1 MASADAN
8 ELHRR
13 VGEWYRVNARDLPWR
28 RRRDPYAVV
37 VSEFMLQQTQA
48 SRAAPAFEAFLRAF
62 PTLQALADAE
72 ASAVIR
78 AWAGMGYNQR
88 AVRLHRLAQ
97 TVMREHGGELPRSV
111 EELRR
116 LPGVGPYT
124 AAAVACFAFGASVP
138 VADTN
143 VYRVLSRVL
152 YGVDAPSRVVVDRR
166 VAELTPGADS
176 PATAQEWH
184 QGLMDLGASVCAA
197 ARPRCML
204 CPLREVCE
212 AADALQDGAR
222 PALAE
227 ASIPYA
233 PKQGRY
239 EGSTRYYRG
248 KTVEL
253 LRALPPGET
262 LPLTALRERLGD
274 AALAVVNG
282 LQRDGLAVVEDGA
295 LRLP

>member
-1 MASADAN
+1 MASADAHD
-8 ELHRR
+8 LHRR
-13 VGEWYRVNARDLPWR
+13 VGEWYRANARDL
-28 RRRDPYAVV
+28 RDPYAIL

-48 SRAAPAFEAFLRAF
+48 SRAAPAFEAFLRTF

-72 ASAVIR
+72 PGAVIR

-88 AVRLHRLAQ
+88 AVRLHRLAR
-97 TVMREHGGELPRSV
+97 TVAREHGGELPRSV
-111 EELRR
+111 DELRR

-124 AAAVACFAFGASVP
+124 AAAVACFAFGANVP

-143 VYRVLSRVL
+143 IYRVLSRVL
-152 YGVDAPSRVVVDRR
+152 YGVDAPSRAVVDRR
-166 VAELTPGADS
+166 VAELTPDTDS
-176 PATAQEWH
+176 PSTPQEWH

-197 ARPRCML
+197 AKPRCML
-204 CPLREVCE
+204 CPLREVCL

-222 PALAE
+222 LALAE

-248 KTVEL
+248 KT
-253 LRALPPGET
+253 AC
-262 LPLTALRERLGD
+262 
-274 AALAVVNG
+274 
-282 LQRDGLAVVEDGA
+282 LQARRFPWRRCGSG
-295 LRLP
+295 

>member
-1 MASADAN
+1 MASADAHD
-8 ELHRR
+8 LHRR
-13 VGEWYRVNARDLPWR
+13 VGDWYCANARDLPWR
-28 RRRDPYAVV
+28 RTRDPYAIL

-48 SRAAPAFEAFLRAF
+48 SRVAPAFEAFLRAF

-72 ASAVIR
+72 AGAVIR

-88 AVRLHRLAQ
+88 AVRLHRLAR
-97 TVMREHGGELPRSV
+97 TVAREHGGCLPRTV
-111 EELRR
+111 DELRR

-124 AAAVACFAFGASVP
+124 AAAVACFAFGANVP

-143 VYRVLSRVL
+143 IYRVLSRVL
-152 YGVDAPSRVVVDRR
+152 YGVDAPSRAVVDRR
-166 VAELTPGADS
+166 VAEVTPDTDS
-176 PATAQEWH
+176 PSTPQEWH

-197 ARPRCML
+197 AKPRCML
-204 CPLREVCE
+204 CPLREVCL

-239 EGSTRYYRG
+239 EGSARYYRG

-253 LRALPPGET
+253 LRALPPGEA
-262 LPLTALRERLGD
+262 LPLAALRERLGD
-274 AALAVVNG
+274 EALAVVNG

>member
-1 MASADAN
+1 MADAHD
-8 ELHRR
+8 LHQR
-13 VGEWYRVNARDLPWR
+13 VGAWYRANARDFPWR

-72 ASAVIR
+72 PGAVIR

-97 TVMREHGGELPRSV
+97 TVAREHGGELPRSV
-111 EELRR
+111 DELRR

-152 YGVDAPSRVVVDRR
+152 YGVDAPSRAVIDRR
-166 VAELTPGADS
+166 VAGLTPGADS
-176 PATAQEWH
+176 PATPQEWH
-184 QGLMDLGASVCAA
+184 QGLMDLGASVCTAA
-197 ARPRCML
+197 KPRCML

-253 LRALPPGET
+253 LRALPPGEA
-262 LPLTALRERLGD
+262 LPLAALRERLGD
-274 AALAVVNG
+274 KALAIVGG
-282 LQRDGLAVVEDGA
+282 LQRDGLA
-295 LRLP
+295 

>member
-1 MASADAN
+1 MASADD
-8 ELHRR
+8 LHRR
-13 VGEWYRVNARDLPWR
+13 VGEWYRANARDFPWR
-28 RRRDPYAVV
+28 RTRDPYAIL

-48 SRAAPAFEAFLRAF
+48 ARAAPAFDAFLRAF
-62 PTLQALADAE
+62 PTLQALAEAE
-72 ASAVIR
+72 PGAVIR

-97 TVMREHGGELPRSV
+97 TVLREHGGRLPGTV

-124 AAAVACFAFGASVP
+124 AAAVACFAFGANVP

-152 YGVDAPSRVVVDRR
+152 YGVDAPSRAVVYAR
-166 VAELTPGADS
+166 VAELTPDADS
-176 PATAQEWH
+176 PTPPQEWH
-184 QGLMDLGASVCAA
+184 QGLMDIGASVCTAA
-197 ARPRCML
+197 KPQCLL
-204 CPLREVCE
+204 CPLREPCQ

-222 PALAE
+222 LALAE

-253 LRALPPGET
+253 LRALPAGEE
-262 LPLTALRERLGD
+262 LPLAALRERLGD
-274 AALAVVNG
+274 EALAIVGG
-282 LQRDGLAVVEDGA
+282 LQRDGLAVLKDGA